1 MAQSLSQLFVHI
13 TFHVK
18 STSCQIKDEDSQS
31 LYAYIGS
38 ILNDLE
44 SKPII
49 INGMPD
55 HIHIFCSLS
64 KNIAAAKLIED
75 VKRHSS
81 RWIKHLSDYYKNFS
95 WQSGYGIFSVSPSLY
110 DKTFNYIQNQKNHH
124 KKASFK
130 EELLLFLK
138 QYNIDYDERYLWTD

>member
-1 MAQSLSQLFVHI
+1 MSQSLSQLLVHI

-18 STSCQIKDEDSQS
+18 NSSILIKDEDSQM

-38 ILNDLE
+38 IINDLD
-44 SKPII
+44 SKPIM

-64 KNIAAAKLIED
+64 KNIAAAKLVED
-75 VKRHSS
+75 IKRHSS
-81 RWIKHLSDYYKNFS
+81 RWIKTISEHYKDFA

-110 DKTFNYIQNQKNHH
+110 DKTVQYISNQKNHH
-124 KKASFK
+124 QKLSFK
-130 EELLLFLK
+130 DELLMFLK